1 MADSSIIQVRNLSVQ
16 FRTDEGIIEA
26 VKNISF
32 DVPRGKTVGLVGES
46 GSGKSVTS
54 LAVMRLIPN
63 PPGKITN
70 GQILLNGKDL
80 LKISESEM
88 RHIRGNEISMIFQEP
103 MTSLNPVFTCGDQ
116 ICETLILHQKLS

>member
-1 MADSSIIQVRNLSVQ
+1 MPTSAIIQIRNLSVQ
-16 FRTDEGIIEA
+16 FQTDDGIINA
-26 VKNISF
+26 VKKISF

-63 PPGKITN
+63 PPGKIT
-70 GQILLNGKDL
+70 GGEILLNGKDL

-88 RHIRGNEISMIFQEP
+88 RGIRGNQISMIFQ
-103 MTSLNPVFTCGDQ
+103 
-116 ICETLILHQKLS
+116 